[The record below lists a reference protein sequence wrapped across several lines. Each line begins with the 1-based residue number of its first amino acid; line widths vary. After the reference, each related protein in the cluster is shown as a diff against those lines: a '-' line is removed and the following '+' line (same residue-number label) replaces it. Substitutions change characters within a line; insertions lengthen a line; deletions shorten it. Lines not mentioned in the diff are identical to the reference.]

1 MEFDVLILGAGPAGL
16 SSSIYTARGG
26 LSTIVIS
33 NGRSPLG
40 WAGSIENYLGFPE
53 GIQGSELQKR
63 ALDQARRFGVVFGS
77 DEIVA
82 IEIAEGGIRLKGTE
96 DEYFG
101 RTLLLATG
109 HPPQKL
115 SLDGALKFTGNGV
128 AYCATCD
135 GFFYRG
141 LKVGVL
147 GFRDYA
153 VEEALELKDYTDD
166 ITIYTNG
173 REPVLTEKY
182 ARLSSQFRIIKD
194 KISKLTGDT
203 VLEYIIMHDG
213 RKEKVDGLFVAS
225 GSASSLDFARKTG
238 IITEEDHI
246 VVDADQKTNIE
257 GIFAAGACTSFCRG
271 VNQIATSVG
280 QGALAGKK
288 ILEYLGRS
296 AVDYYNMRNTD

>member
-1 MEFDVLILGAGPAGL
+1 MKYDVLILGAGPAGL

-26 LSTIVIS
+26 LSTMVIS
-33 NGRSPLG
+33 HGRSPLS
-40 WAGSIENYLGFPE
+40 WAGNIDNYLGFPE
-53 GIQGSELQKR
+53 GIMGSELQKR
-63 ALDQARRFGVVFGS
+63 AMDQARRFGVVFGS

-82 IEIAEGGIRLKGTE
+82 IEVEKDVISLKGSQG
-96 DEYFG
+96 EYFA

-109 HPPQKL
+109 LPPQKL
-115 SLDGALKFTGNGV
+115 SLDGSGKFTGKGV

-147 GFRDYA
+147 GFKDFA
-153 VEEALELKDYTDD
+153 IEEALELKDYTDD

-173 REPVLTEKY
+173 RELVLTERYSK
-182 ARLSSQFRIIKD
+182 LSSQFRVIKD
-194 KISKLTGDT
+194 KIFGLLGDDM
-203 VLEYIIMHDG
+203 LEYIVFDDG
-213 RKEKVDGLFVAS
+213 RKEKTDGLFIAF

-238 IITEEDHI
+238 ILTEGDHI
-246 VVDADQKTNIE
+246 IVDADQKTNIE

-288 ILEYLGRS
+288 ILEHLGRS
-296 AVDYYNMRNTD
+296 SVDYYNIRNTN

>member
-1 MEFDVLILGAGPAGL
+1 MLYDVLILGAGPAGL

-26 LSTIVIS
+26 LSTMVIS
-33 NGRSPLG
+33 HGRSPLG
-40 WAGSIENYLGFPE
+40 WAGNIDNYLGFPE
-53 GIQGSELQKR
+53 GIMGSELQKR
-63 ALDQARRFGVVFGS
+63 AMDQARRFGVVLGS

-82 IEIAEGGIRLKGTE
+82 IEVSESGIRLKGIG

-115 SLDGALKFTGNGV
+115 SLDGAEKFTGNGV

-135 GFFYRG
+135 GFFYKG

-147 GFRDYA
+147 GFKDFA
-153 VEEALELKDYTDD
+153 IEEALELKDYTED

-173 REPVLTEKY
+173 RELVLSERY
-182 ARLSSQFRIIKD
+182 AKLSSQFRIIKD
-194 KISKLTGDT
+194 KISGLLGDAA
-203 VLEYIIMHDG
+203 LEYIVFQDG
-213 RKEKVDGLFVAS
+213 RKEKADGLFIAS

-246 VVDADQKTNIE
+246 VVDTDQKTNIE